1 MDGEFGRIVSV
12 RVFVAAWIAIWSGC
26 VCLDEDFGNFPVAIS
41 APPVVAVARHVQCH
55 FVCVR
60 CFQGYRRFASRLY
73 SCFLLRWNCCEEDRD
88 EELEGL

>member
-26 VCLDEDFGNFPVAIS
+26 VCLDFGNFPVAIS

-55 FVCVR
+55 FALFAVSRDIGVL
-60 CFQGYRRFASRLY
+60 QVGYIRAFR
-73 SCFLLRWNCCEEDRD
+73 SCF
-88 EELEGL
+88 G